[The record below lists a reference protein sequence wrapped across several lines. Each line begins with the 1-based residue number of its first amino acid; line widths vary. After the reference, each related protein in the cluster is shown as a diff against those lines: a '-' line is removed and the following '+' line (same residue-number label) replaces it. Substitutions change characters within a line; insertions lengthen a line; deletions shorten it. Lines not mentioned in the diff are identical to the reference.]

1 GAGRLHGPPR
11 APAAAPGVSRRR
23 PGVRYRRGDRRPL
36 HEQRRPLPERLRH
49 PLAVP
54 QPQGGAGLRAR
65 PRAAR
70 DAGLARRAHARYR
83 AGGKPRRRPGGD
95 RRAPDAS
102 HRTPL
107 RLHGRRTRGG
117 PAPSER
123 TAPPHHPPRPRRRRA
138 RAGDGPPD
146 ARLPAALSGQRED
159 DMPHRAGLAAIVGR
173 PNVGKSTLLNALV
186 GTKVAIVTPK
196 PQTTRNRIVGIRTLP
211 EAQIAFLDTPG
222 LHEARSLLNRRM
234 VDVAQQTLGEAD
246 VVLLVV
252 DATTGVSPA
261 DRELAARLAGLR
273 ATSMAVLNK
282 RDRVRPPA
290 LLPAMAALGECLP
303 GRDVFP
309 TSARTGEQVDA
320 VLAAVVAAL
329 PAGPRLY
336 PEDEYTTETERFL
349 VQETIREQLFLQT
362 EEEVPYGTAV
372 EAEEF
377 AEQPAPNLLVVR
389 AT

>member
-1 GAGRLHGPPR
+1 
-11 APAAAPGVSRRR
+11 
-23 PGVRYRRGDRRPL
+23 
-36 HEQRRPLPERLRH
+36 
-49 PLAVP
+49 
-54 QPQGGAGLRAR
+54 
-65 PRAAR
+65 
-70 DAGLARRAHARYR
+70 
-83 AGGKPRRRPGGD
+83 
-95 RRAPDAS
+95 
-102 HRTPL
+102 
-107 RLHGRRTRGG
+107 
-117 PAPSER
+117 
-123 TAPPHHPPRPRRRRA
+123 
-138 RAGDGPPD
+138 
-146 ARLPAALSGQRED
+146 
-159 DMPHRAGLAAIVGR
+159 MPHRAGLAAIVGR

-246 VVLLVV
+246 VVLFVV
-252 DATTGVSPA
+252 DAVAGVSPA
-261 DRELAARLAGLR
+261 DRELATRLAGLR
-273 ATSMAVLNK
+273 ATTIAVLNK

-290 LLPAMAALGECLP
+290 LLPTMAALGECLP

-309 TSARTGEQVDA
+309 ASARTGEQVDT

-329 PAGPRLY
+329 PVGPRRY

-372 EAEEF
+372 EVEEF
-377 AEQPAPNLLVVR
+377 VEQPERNLLVLR
-389 AT
+389 ATIVVDRPSHKGIVIGTEGRRLREIGRRARLELERLFGVRVFLELFVRVEAGWARNPRRLRELGL